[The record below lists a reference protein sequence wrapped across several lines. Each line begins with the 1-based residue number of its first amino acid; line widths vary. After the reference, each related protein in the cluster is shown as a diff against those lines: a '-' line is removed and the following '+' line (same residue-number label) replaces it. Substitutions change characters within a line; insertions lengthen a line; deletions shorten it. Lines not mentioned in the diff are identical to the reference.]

1 LISCQAEAQAGQWL
15 GVGPHLRLRV
25 GEVARRELLQR
36 LRTPKVLQ
44 QRPEPAAEEVE
55 VAVRELA
62 GAEQLRQ
69 EHVVV
74 EGRHASGRRP
84 AVSDA
89 ASGLLRWHGRGV
101 HSCVDVVRRG
111 GGSLQRRR
119 GGVHGAE
126 AARVAAAGGGDR
138 GGGGRGR
145 RLHGGALTLLPSGR
159 RRRRDEGTVAGA
171 CLLLVLVVAAV
182 VLIRLLLLLLV
193 DGDDGQRLLLELG
206 VPVVLDVVVRPAGQF
221 GRDDGPP
228 AADGA
233 VEGEDDPVLQFRV
246 PAVLDIRPQVVE
258 PPKPAALAAAVEP
271 CITRID
277 HGVRQRRKQSR
288 SKPTRLIA

>member
-1 LISCQAEAQAGQWL
+1 VEA
-15 GVGPHLRLRV
+15 
-25 GEVARRELLQR
+25 
-36 LRTPKVLQ
+36 
-44 QRPEPAAEEVE
+44 

-62 GAEQLRQ
+62 EAEQLRQ

-84 AVSDA
+84 AVGDA
-89 ASGLLRWHGRGV
+89 ASGLLRWHGRRV

-126 AARVAAAGGGDR
+126 AARVAAAGGGDH

-145 RLHGGALTLLPSGR
+145 RLHGGALTTRMPSGR

-171 CLLLVLVVAAV
+171 CLLLLLVGAAV
-182 VLIRLLLLLLV
+182 VLIRLLLV
-193 DGDDGQRLLLELG
+193 EGDDGQSLLLELG

-221 GRDDGPP
+221 GGDDGPP

-246 PAVLDIRPQVVE
+246 PAVLDIRAQVVE

-271 CITRID
+271 CIYSP
-277 HGVRQRRKQSR
+277 RRRPSANKQSR
-288 SKPTRLIA
+288 RKPTRSIDRA